1 MDSAGSTHS
10 NGTTPPR
17 MHQPPIGVVSLTR
30 AFYEWHRNTSIN
42 THMERSTAILTTHL
56 NECLHRVLLTTVIVV
71 VGLRCRYRCRY
82 CSLSLFF
89 SLIQLRVR

>member
-10 NGTTPPR
+10 NGTTPAR
-17 MHQPPIGVVSLTR
+17 MHQPTFGVVSLTR

-56 NECLHRVLLTTVIVV
+56 NECLHRVLSTTVVAV
-71 VGLRCRYRCRY
+71 VGLCRRYRCRY
-82 CSLSLFF
+82 YTLFLSV
-89 SLIQLRVR
+89 IQLRVR